1 MKNQILGILGKKL
14 LLYILALSLIPALI
28 LSYIYYVHSK
38 RLLEIE
44 LFNELS
50 LIGDAL
56 AEHIDA
62 FLHNGENSAKHFS
75 SDGFIRDR
83 MESMVTTSE
92 NITISKELSKY
103 LEYKTKLEPR
113 FRETFTINQKGIV
126 VASSYLPQVGV
137 NLSEDL
143 HTLETKGDSFVKD
156 AYFCDLTGEYSLIFY
171 SSVKHKDTEVF
182 LGMIGIRMLAS
193 ELDRITI
200 GDKQASAVTSSSVPS
215 SVEPG
220 EKKEYLFSRGMT
232 YFKPQSVETPQAAH
246 GKGFKMRYSTELTTF
261 LTRRGETSEAYLVN
275 KNKLMLTSSRF
286 IDNVLLRQEVDTLPV
301 NTAIKEGKEIFGIYR
316 DYRNVPVIGASKY
329 IKSMNWILLVETDV
343 WEAFQ
348 PVYRA
353 RNHSLAIIAACI
365 FIISAL
371 AFLISH
377 RIINPIKSLIT
388 ATAKISKGD
397 LDYHIQPT
405 SRDEIG
411 KLTEDFNRMTTNLA
425 TARNELRELFDAAN
439 DPMVTLKDG
448 NMINNM
454 NARVSELFGY
464 TTEDLLLKKITSV
477 IRNEDVPIVEEAI
490 NKAWRLKPGEKH
502 PMLEVGVMKNDG
514 NMLICELDLNRTR
527 FGIQPH
533 LRDITKRKL
542 LEQRVS
548 EEKQKLEESNTR
560 LQNLLEELKRTQLQL
575 FQSEK
580 MASIGQLAAGI
591 AHEINNPV
599 GYISSN
605 LDLMQNQFAAVK
617 TLRTEIER
625 LKTDPAFTKLRQTIA
640 SVNLDK
646 VITNI
651 EESIK
656 ESLEGTERIK
666 KIISALSTFSYK
678 GDDKLELANINTE
691 IENTLNILW
700 NEIKYKSELIK
711 SYGDIPLMRCN
722 RHQLGQVFMN
732 IILNAVQAI
741 KEKGEIRITTYQQE
755 NYIYIEMCDN
765 GIGIPEQN
773 LSKIFEPFFTTK
785 EIGKGTGLGLSIAYN
800 IIKSHNG
807 TIEVKSKVNHGTTF
821 TIILPVTIEFKTNLP
836 F

>member
-14 LLYILALSLIPALI
+14 LLYILTLSLIPALI
-28 LSYIYYVHSK
+28 LSYIHYVHSK

-62 FLHNGENSAKHFS
+62 FLHHGENSAKHFS

-83 MESMVTTSE
+83 MESMITAPD
-92 NITISKELSKY
+92 NINVSKELSKY
-103 LEYKTKLEPR
+103 LEYKTNLEPR
-113 FRETFTINQKGIV
+113 FRETFTTNQKGIV

-137 NLSEDL
+137 NLSDDL

-156 AYFCDLTGEYSLIFY
+156 AYFCDVTGEYSLLFY
-171 SSVKHKDTEVF
+171 SSVKHKDTGVF
-182 LGMIGIRMLAS
+182 WGMIGIRILAS
-193 ELDRITI
+193 ELDNITV
-200 GDKQASAVTSSSVPS
+200 DHRFEVTSNPVPLA
-215 SVEPG
+215 VKQG
-220 EKKEYLFSRGMT
+220 EKKEYLFSRGTT
-232 YFKPQSVETPQAAH
+232 YFKPPSVETPQTAH
-246 GKGFKMRYSTELTTF
+246 EKGFKMRYSTELTT

-286 IDNVLLRQEVDTLPV
+286 IDNVLLRQEVDTPPV

-329 IKSMNWILLVETDV
+329 IKSMNWTLLVETDV

-353 RNHSLAIIAACI
+353 RNYSLAIIAACI
-365 FIISAL
+365 FVISAL
-371 AFLISH
+371 AFFISH

-388 ATAKISKGD
+388 ATGKISKGD
-397 LDYHIQPT
+397 LDCYIQPT

-439 DPMVTLKDG
+439 DPMVLLKDG

-464 TTEDLLLKKITSV
+464 TTEDLLLKKITRI
-477 IRNEDVPIVEEAI
+477 IRNEDVPIVEDAI
-490 NKAWRLKPGEKH
+490 NKAWWLKPGEKH
-502 PMLEVGVMKNDG
+502 TMLEVGVMKNDG
-514 NMLICELDLNRTR
+514 NVLICELDLNRTR
-527 FGIQPH
+527 LGIQPH
-533 LRDITKRKL
+533 FRDITKRKV

-548 EEKQKLEESNTR
+548 EEKQKLEETNTR

-605 LDLMQNQFAAVK
+605 LDLMQNYFAAIK

-625 LKTDPAFTKLRQTIA
+625 LKTDPAFAKLQQTIV

-646 VITNI
+646 VITHI

-666 KIISALSTFSYK
+666 KIISALRTFSYK

-691 IENTLNILW
+691 IENILNILW

-741 KEKGEIRITTYQQE
+741 KGKGEIRITTYQQE
-755 NYIYIEMCDN
+755 NYIYIEMRDN
-765 GIGIPEQN
+765 GVGIPEQN
-773 LSKIFEPFFTTK
+773 LLKIFEPFFTTK

-821 TIILPVTIEFKTNLP
+821 TIIVPVTNV
-836 F
+836 